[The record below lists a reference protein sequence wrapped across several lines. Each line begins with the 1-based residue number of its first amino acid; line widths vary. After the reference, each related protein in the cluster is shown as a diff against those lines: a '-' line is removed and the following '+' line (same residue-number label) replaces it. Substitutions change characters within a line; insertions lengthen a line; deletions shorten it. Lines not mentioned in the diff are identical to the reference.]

1 MKRMKIMT
9 GLLILLSSIS
19 ASSARSVESGNID
32 GIEYRVAADKAGNRA
47 EAEILHPVLVSI
59 REEIFNEYGLK
70 IPVRQSITIA
80 CGAHLFREFTGQN
93 AKTAAVCFPERD
105 EIVFQR
111 ISALKRKGIL
121 EQTVRHELLHY
132 AVALSRV
139 KAGISEKK
147 AKELYWLEESFCTA
161 QSPAGLY
168 DAAQG
173 RKTIKE
179 LGSLKKIKKY
189 LDQFLRSENERE
201 RSGAYAAALVLGSD
215 LTAAKGKM
223 KAFRLAVGADELE
236 E

>member
-1 MKRMKIMT
+1 MKYMKTAAAVLMIF
-9 GLLILLSSIS
+9 SS
-19 ASSARSVESGNID
+19 AAVSARSVESGNID
-32 GIEYRVAADKAGNRA
+32 GIEYRIVSDKAGNRQ
-47 EAEILHPVLVSI
+47 EAEILHPVFVSI

-80 CGAHLFREFTGQN
+80 CGAHLFRQLAGQN
-93 AKTAAVCFPERD
+93 AMTAALCFPERD

-111 ISALKRKGIL
+111 VSALKRKGIL

-132 AVALSRV
+132 AVALARV
-139 KAGISEKK
+139 RAGISKQK
-147 AKELYWLEESFCTA
+147 AVDLYWLEEAFCTS
-161 QSPAGLY
+161 QSPAGFY
-168 DAAQG
+168 DAAKG
-173 RKTIKE
+173 RKAIKE
-179 LGSLKKIKKY
+179 LGSMKKIKKY

-215 LTAAKGKM
+215 LSSAKGKM